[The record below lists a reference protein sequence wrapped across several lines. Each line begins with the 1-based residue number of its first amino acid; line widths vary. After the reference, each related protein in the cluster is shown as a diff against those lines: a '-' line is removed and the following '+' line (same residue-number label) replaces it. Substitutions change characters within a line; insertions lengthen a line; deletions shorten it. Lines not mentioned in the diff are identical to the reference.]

1 VYSAVA
7 LWRKAWYNGNMDN
20 EILFVQSAFKHGISK
35 ADIYCAFD
43 TFIFE
48 DPVDDGTDNKFLLI
62 GFDANGNPLEVMYN
76 RIGSETVKVFH
87 AMKCRRALIDQL
99 GL

>member
-1 VYSAVA
+1 
-7 LWRKAWYNGNMDN
+7 MDN
-20 EILFVQSAFKHGISK
+20 KILFVQSAFKHGITR
-35 ADIYCAFD
+35 ADIYWAFE

-62 GFDANGNPLEVMYN
+62 GFNTKGNPLEVMYN
-76 RIGSETVKVFH
+76 RIDSETIKVFH
-87 AMKCRRALIDQL
+87 AMKCRSELIDQL